1 MTAPPRNAPAGPVR
15 WLLILAAASGI
26 AIAGWLLF
34 RSYTSDAA
42 RECAGLYDSA
52 QTPADTS
59 RIDSLVPGKGRG
71 ESDHRTCGSL
81 RQSARWQ

>member
-1 MTAPPRNAPAGPVR
+1 MTPPPRNAPAGPIK
-15 WLLILAAASGI
+15 WILVIAATVGLAF
-26 AIAGWLLF
+26 AGWLFF
-34 RSYTSDAA
+34 RSFTSDAA
-42 RECAGLYDSA
+42 RECAGLYNSA

-71 ESDHRTCGSL
+71 VSDPRTCGSL